1 MTRSP
6 LWREFESSDAV
17 LPRLLR
23 FLIVAGGTLF
33 LLASAA
39 VPLPWPQQAMLGGL
53 LVLSAIWLHR
63 GSGSYLT
70 TLMLVLLSCFAT
82 VRYGIWRVHTVE
94 KYFRFRDATWSRL
107 DAFFVVVVLAAEA
120 YAFAALMLGY
130 FQTLW
135 PLRRTPVPLPDDPEK
150 WPEVD
155 LLITTYNEP
164 LRLVKYTALA
174 ATNIDWPEG
183 KLNVYLLD
191 DGRREEFRAFAEEA
205 GIGYMTRAHNEHA
218 KAGNINAA
226 LKRLDAP
233 FVAVFDADHVPTR
246 SFLQLT
252 MGWFERDL
260 NLALLQTPQ
269 HYYSPDPF
277 ERNLEQFRHIPA
289 ENELFYGVVQDG
301 NDLWNATSFCG
312 SCAVLRRRALDEIG
326 GIATETVTEDAH
338 TSIRLQKAG
347 WSTAYINIPQAGG
360 LATERL
366 SGHIRQRVRWARGM
380 TQILR
385 LENPLFGSGLKL
397 SQRLCY
403 LNSAAHFLFALPR
416 LVFLMAPL
424 IYLIYGGTN
433 LPGTWQLILAYAAPH
448 LIMLYLT
455 HLRIQG
461 RHRHSFWNEIYETV
475 LAPYVLLPTIGA
487 FLWPRKPKF
496 NVTPK
501 GQVLY
506 SSFFDRRIARPFLL
520 MLFVNFLG
528 LLCAIP
534 RLHLFA
540 ASNAPGWQGRVLSV
554 PHHMYDPHHLG
565 TIVVNVLW
573 TIFNMMLL
581 SVATAVAW
589 ENQQRRRAV
598 RVNVEVPAG
607 VVLPDGSVV
616 QGLTGDLSS
625 TGVRL
630 WTGSRLKVQPGD
642 AVRIVLPV
650 LDGDASL
657 PATVVRVEDES
668 LRVQFDALSLAED
681 EALTM
686 VLYSRADTW
695 LGWDES
701 RERDHPVRS
710 FARIVRLAFRG
721 LRQTILP
728 GRRSREA
735 GLVTSIVPLV
745 IAAVLLPAWAR
756 TSGQDAQT
764 TAPVVATHTDGKQTA
779 EPPKPE
785 AVKPGVAKPEPA
797 KSETAKAET
806 AKADPPKA
814 GPAVSS
820 KKVEADSTSAQ
831 DHPPAKPVKQADG
844 ADKPAASSATAKTG
858 AASTTAKT
866 GAASTTP
873 KTAASPAAASGGPQ
887 SSSTKGGTNAAA
899 PKTAKS
905 GHATAKTIASAVN
918 GLVASTKSVPAAP
931 AAPVLAPAPA
941 TVATTP
947 TAPVIKSDLAI
958 MNFYRARVLPDWWRA
973 TGLAAEYPWAL
984 LILVV
989 LESFLMAVLLRAS
1002 LRRRARERL
1011 LGHI

>member
-6 LWREFESSDAV
+6 LWREFESSDSL
-17 LPRLLR
+17 LPWLLR
-23 FLIVAGGTLF
+23 FLIVTGGTLF

-53 LVLSAIWLHR
+53 LVLSALWLHR

-82 VRYGIWRVHTVE
+82 VRYGIWRVHSVE
-94 KYFRFRDATWSRL
+94 RYFRFHDATWSRL
-107 DAFFVVVVLAAEA
+107 DAFFVLVVLGAEV
-120 YAFAALMLGY
+120 YAFFALMLGY

-135 PLRRTPVPLPDDPEK
+135 PLRRTPVPLPEDPEK

-164 LRLVKYTALA
+164 LQLVKYTALGA
-174 ATNIDWPEG
+174 MNIDWPEG

-191 DGRREEFRAFAEEA
+191 DGRREEFRAFAEQA
-205 GIGYMTRAHNEHA
+205 GIGYMTRPDNENA
-218 KAGNINAA
+218 KAGNINRA
-226 LKRLDAP
+226 LGRTSAP
-233 FVAVFDADHVPTR
+233 FVAIFDADHVPTR

-252 MGWFERDL
+252 MGWFERDV

-277 ERNLEQFRHIPA
+277 EKNLEQFRNVPS

-312 SCAVLRRRALDEIG
+312 SCAVLRRRALNEIG
-326 GIATETVTEDAH
+326 GLATETVTEDAH
-338 TSIRLQKAG
+338 TSIRLQKRG
-347 WSTAYINIPQAGG
+347 WSTAYINIPQAAG

-366 SGHIRQRVRWARGM
+366 SAHIRQRVRWARGM

-385 LENPLFGSGLKL
+385 LENPLFGRGLKL
-397 SQRLCY
+397 AQRLCY

-448 LIMLYLT
+448 LVMLYMA

-487 FLWPRKPKF
+487 FLWPRRPRF
-496 NVTPK
+496 NVTAK

-506 SSFFDRRIARPFLL
+506 KSFFDRRIARPFVL
-520 MLFVNFLG
+520 MLFVNFVG
-528 LLCAIP
+528 LLCAVP
-534 RLHLFA
+534 RLHLFP
-540 ASNAPGWQGRVLSV
+540 ASNAPKWQGWLLSV
-554 PHHMYDPHHLG
+554 PHRMYDPHHFG
-565 TIVVNVLW
+565 TVVVNVVW
-573 TIFNMMLL
+573 TLFNMILL
-581 SVATAVAW
+581 GVATAVAW

-598 RVNVEVPAG
+598 RVNVEVPGG
-607 VVLPDGSVV
+607 VVLPDGNVV

-630 WTGSRLKVQPGD
+630 WTGSRLNVQPGD

-668 LRVQFDALSLAED
+668 LRAQFDALSLAEE

-695 LGWDES
+695 LGWDDRRES
-701 RERDHPVRS
+701 DHPVRS
-710 FARIVRLAFRG
+710 FARIVRLAVRGFR
-721 LRQTILP
+721 QSILP
-728 GRRSREA
+728 GKRSRDG
-735 GLVTSIVPLV
+735 GLMTSIAPLL
-745 IAAVLLPAWAR
+745 IAAILVPAWSRAAGQEAKDAGAAAVTATAPKQEVQAPAR
-756 TSGQDAQT
+756 T
-764 TAPVVATHTDGKQTA
+764 
-779 EPPKPE
+779 ELPK
-785 AVKPGVAKPEPA
+785 AEPA
-797 KSETAKAET
+797 KAESQTPPKKVDGGTPAAQVPAASKTAK
-806 AKADPPKA
+806 
-814 GPAVSS
+814 
-820 KKVEADSTSAQ
+820 EAATT
-831 DHPPAKPVKQADG
+831 
-844 ADKPAASSATAKTG
+844 DKPAAQPSSSSQKTTN
-858 AASTTAKT
+858 AQKT
-866 GAASTTP
+866 SDSDDADDDAGSAHDSGTQTTP
-873 KTAASPAAASGGPQ
+873 SAPVH
-887 SSSTKGGTNAAA
+887 SSTPHVAV
-899 PKTAKS
+899 AKS
-905 GHATAKTIASAVN
+905 IASAVSAP
-918 GLVASTKSVPAAP
+918 VASAKFVPAAP
-931 AAPVLAPAPA
+931 PRVVPAVSAPVA
-941 TVATTP
+941 P
-947 TAPVIKSDLAI
+947 TAVQDSSAGSGGSQVAQ
-958 MNFYRARVLPDWWRA
+958 FYRARVVPAWWRA
-973 TGLAAEYPWAL
+973 SAMAAQYPWAL
-984 LILVV
+984 LILV
-989 LESFLMAVLLRAS
+989 LLQTFLIAVLLRAS

>member
-1 MTRSP
+1 
-6 LWREFESSDAV
+6 
-17 LPRLLR
+17 
-23 FLIVAGGTLF
+23 LIVAGGTFF
-33 LLASAA
+33 LLASAG
-39 VPLPWPQQAMLGGL
+39 VPLAWPQQAMLGGL
-53 LVLSAIWLHR
+53 LVLAALWLHR

-82 VRYGIWRVHTVE
+82 VRYGIWRVHSVE
-94 KYFRFRDATWSRL
+94 RFFRFHDVTWSRL
-107 DAFFVVVVLAAEA
+107 DAFFVVVVLAAEL
-120 YAFAALMLGY
+120 YAFVALLLGY

-135 PLRRTPVPLPDDPEK
+135 PLRRTPVPLPEDPEK

-205 GIGYMTRAHNEHA
+205 GIGYMTRPDNENA
-218 KAGNINAA
+218 KAGNINRA
-226 LKRLDAP
+226 LGRLNAP
-233 FVAVFDADHVPTR
+233 FVAIFDADHVPTR

-252 MGWFERDL
+252 MGWFERDV

-277 ERNLEQFRHIPA
+277 ERNLDQFRSVPS

-326 GIATETVTEDAH
+326 GLATETVTEDAH
-338 TSIRLQKAG
+338 TSIRLQKKG
-347 WSTAYINIPQAGG
+347 WSTAYINIPQAAG

-385 LENPLFGSGLKL
+385 LENPLFGRGLKL
-397 SQRLCY
+397 AQRLCY
-403 LNSAAHFLFALPR
+403 VNSAAHFLFALPR

-433 LPGTWQLILAYAAPH
+433 LPGTWQAILAFAAPH
-448 LIMLYLT
+448 LVMLYLT

-487 FLWPRKPKF
+487 FLWPRRPRF
-496 NVTPK
+496 NVTAK
-501 GQVLY
+501 GQVLN
-506 SSFFDRRIARPFLL
+506 SSFFDRRIARPFVL
-520 MLFVNFLG
+520 MLFVNFIG

-540 ASNAPGWQGRVLSV
+540 ASNAPGWQGWLLSA
-554 PHHMYDPHHLG
+554 PHRMYDSHHLG
-565 TIVVNVLW
+565 TVVVNVAW
-573 TIFNMMLL
+573 TLFNMILL
-581 SVATAVAW
+581 GVATAVAW

-598 RVNVEVPAG
+598 RVNVEVPGG
-607 VVLPDGSVV
+607 VILPNGNVV

-630 WTGSRLKVQPGD
+630 WTGSRLNVQAGD

-650 LDGDASL
+650 LDSDTSL

-668 LRVQFDALSLAED
+668 LRAQFDALSLSEE

-686 VLYSRADTW
+686 VLYSRADSW
-695 LGWDES
+695 LGWDQS
-701 RERDHPVRS
+701 RKIDHPVRS
-710 FARIVRLAFRG
+710 FARIVRLAARG
-721 LRQTILP
+721 LRQTIVPAKRPRNGDLM
-728 GRRSREA
+728 
-735 GLVTSIVPLV
+735 TSIAPLL
-745 IAAVLLPAWAR
+745 IAAAVLLPAWSRAN
-756 TSGQDAQT
+756 GQE
-764 TAPVVATHTDGKQTA
+764 ATNA
-779 EPPKPE
+779 
-785 AVKPGVAKPEPA
+785 A
-797 KSETAKAET
+797 
-806 AKADPPKA
+806 
-814 GPAVSS
+814 
-820 KKVEADSTSAQ
+820 
-831 DHPPAKPVKQADG
+831 
-844 ADKPAASSATAKTG
+844 PAAVT
-858 AASTTAKT
+858 
-866 GAASTTP
+866 
-873 KTAASPAAASGGPQ
+873 
-887 SSSTKGGTNAAA
+887 AAA
-899 PKTAKS
+899 PKPDAQATVKAETPKAEPQTATKKPDGVDGAAQAPPAKTTKETTAPEKPAAQLNS
-905 GHATAKTIASAVN
+905 NTQQSTSKTQKASDSDDADNEAAPAHDAGAATSASTPAHAPTAHIAVAKTIASAVDAP
-918 GLVASTKSVPAAP
+918 VTTAKFVPAAP
-931 AAPVLAPAPA
+931 LRVVPAAAVPA
-941 TVATTP
+941 TPVASEGN
-947 TAPVIKSDLAI
+947 AAGSGSQLAR
-958 MNFYRARVLPDWWRA
+958 FYRGRVLPAWWRSS
-973 TGLAAEYPWAL
+973 GMAAQYPWAL
-984 LILVV
+984 VILVV
-989 LESFLMAVLLRAS
+989 LQTFLISVLLRAS

>member
-6 LWREFESSDAV
+6 LWREFESSESL
-17 LPRLLR
+17 LPRFLR

-33 LLASAA
+33 LVASAA
-39 VPLPWPQQAMLGGL
+39 LPLPWPQQAMLGGL
-53 LVLSAIWLHR
+53 LVLSALWLHR

-82 VRYGIWRVHTVE
+82 VRYGIWRVHSVE
-94 KYFRFRDATWSRL
+94 HYLRFRDATWSRL
-107 DAFFVVVVLAAEA
+107 DAFFVLVVLSAEV
-120 YAFAALMLGY
+120 YAFVALLLGY

-135 PLRRTPVPLPDDPEK
+135 PLRRTPVPLPEDPAK

-174 ATNIDWPEG
+174 ATNIDWPDG

-191 DGRREEFRAFAEEA
+191 DGQREEFREFAEQA
-205 GIGYMTRAHNEHA
+205 GIGYMTRPDNENA
-218 KAGNINAA
+218 KAGNINHA
-226 LKRLDAP
+226 LGRLSAP
-233 FVAVFDADHVPTR
+233 FVAIFDADHVPTR

-252 MGWFERDL
+252 MGWFERDV
-260 NLALLQTPQ
+260 NLGLLQTPQ

-277 ERNLEQFRHIPA
+277 EKNLEQFRNIPS

-326 GIATETVTEDAH
+326 GLATETVTEDAH
-338 TSIRLQKAG
+338 TSIRLQKKG
-347 WSTAYINIPQAGG
+347 WSTAYINIPQAAG

-385 LENPLFGSGLKL
+385 LENPLFGRGLKL
-397 SQRLCY
+397 AQRLCY

-433 LPGTWQLILAYAAPH
+433 LPGTWQAILAFAAPH
-448 LIMLYLT
+448 LMMLYLT

-487 FLWPRKPKF
+487 FLWPRRPKF
-496 NVTPK
+496 NVTAK

-506 SSFFDRRIARPFLL
+506 SSFFDRRIARPFVL
-520 MLFVNFLG
+520 MLFVNFIG

-534 RLHLFA
+534 RLHLFV
-540 ASNAPGWQGRVLSV
+540 ASNAPGWQGWLLSA
-554 PHHMYDPHHLG
+554 PHRMYDPHHLG
-565 TIVVNVLW
+565 TIVVNVAW
-573 TIFNMMLL
+573 TLFNTILL
-581 SVATAVAW
+581 GVATAVAW

-598 RVNVEVPAG
+598 RVNVEVPGG
-607 VVLPDGSVV
+607 VILPDGNVV

-630 WTGSRLKVQPGD
+630 WTGSRLNVQPGD
-642 AVRIVLPV
+642 AVKIVLPV

-668 LRVQFDALSLAED
+668 LRAQFDALSLAEE

-695 LGWDES
+695 LGWDDRRES
-701 RERDHPVRS
+701 DHLVRS
-710 FARIVRLAFRG
+710 FARIVRLAARG

-728 GRRSREA
+728 ARRSREG
-735 GLVTSIVPLV
+735 GLMTSIAPLLV
-745 IAAVLLPAWAR
+745 AAVLLPAWSKAA
-756 TSGQDAQT
+756 GQEATDAAPAAAT
-764 TAPVVATHTDGKQTA
+764 ATAPAHNAQEPSKTG
-779 EPPKPE
+779 PPKTEQP
-785 AVKPGVAKPEPA
+785 KTEPA
-797 KSETAKAET
+797 KAESQ
-806 AKADPPKA
+806 AP
-814 GPAVSS
+814 S
-820 KKVEADSTSAQ
+820 KKLDGESGTAQ
-831 DHPPAKPVKQADG
+831 QPAASKATKDPTAT
-844 ADKPAASSATAKTG
+844 DKPAVQPPSNAHKASDPDEADDDA
-858 AASTTAKT
+858 
-866 GAASTTP
+866 
-873 KTAASPAAASGGPQ
+873 PAHASGAVTPPSGPVHVPI
-887 SSSTKGGTNAAA
+887 AHV
-899 PKTAKS
+899 PVAK
-905 GHATAKTIASAVN
+905 AIASAVN
-918 GLVASTKSVPAAP
+918 APVASAKLVPVAPPRDVPA
-931 AAPVLAPAPA
+931 
-941 TVATTP
+941 TTTP
-947 TAPVIKSDLAI
+947 VAPMTAQDSNAGSGASQFAQ
-958 MNFYRARVLPDWWRA
+958 FYRSRVVPVWWRA
-973 TGLAAEYPWAL
+973 DGMAAQYPWAL

-989 LESFLMAVLLRAS
+989 LQTFLIAVLLRAS

>member
-1 MTRSP
+1 
-6 LWREFESSDAV
+6 
-17 LPRLLR
+17 
-23 FLIVAGGTLF
+23 LIVAGGTLF
-33 LLASAA
+33 LTASAA

-53 LVLSAIWLHR
+53 LVLSALWLHR

-82 VRYGIWRVHTVE
+82 VRYGIWRVHSVE
-94 KYFRFRDATWSRL
+94 RYFRFRDATWSRL
-107 DAFFVVVVLAAEA
+107 NAFFVVVVLGAEV
-120 YAFAALMLGY
+120 YAFVALLLGY

-135 PLRRTPVPLPDDPEK
+135 PLRRTPVPLPEDPAK

-174 ATNIDWPEG
+174 ATNIDWPDG

-191 DGRREEFRAFAEEA
+191 DGRREEFREFAEQA
-205 GIGYMTRAHNEHA
+205 GIGYMTRPDNENA
-218 KAGNINAA
+218 KAGNINRA
-226 LKRLDAP
+226 LGRLSAP
-233 FVAVFDADHVPTR
+233 FVAIFDADHVPTR

-252 MGWFERDL
+252 MGWFDRDV
-260 NLALLQTPQ
+260 NLGLVQTPQ

-277 ERNLEQFRHIPA
+277 EKNLEQFRNIPS

-326 GIATETVTEDAH
+326 GLATETVTEDAH
-338 TSIRLQKAG
+338 TSIRLQKKG
-347 WSTAYINIPQAGG
+347 WSTAYINIPQAAG

-385 LENPLFGSGLKL
+385 LENPLFGRGLKL
-397 SQRLCY
+397 AQRLCY

-433 LPGTWQLILAYAAPH
+433 LPGTWQVILAFAAPH
-448 LIMLYLT
+448 LVMLYLT

-487 FLWPRKPKF
+487 FLWPRRPKF
-496 NVTPK
+496 NVTAK

-506 SSFFDRRIARPFLL
+506 SSFFDRRIARPFVL
-520 MLFVNFLG
+520 MLFVNFIG

-540 ASNAPGWQGRVLSV
+540 ASNAPGWQGWLLSV
-554 PHHMYDPHHLG
+554 PHRMYDPHHLG
-565 TIVVNVLW
+565 TIVMNVAW
-573 TIFNMMLL
+573 TLFNTILL
-581 SVATAVAW
+581 GVATAVAW

-598 RVNVEVPAG
+598 RVNVEVPGG

-630 WTGSRLKVQPGD
+630 WTGSRLNVQPGD

-668 LRVQFDALSLAED
+668 LRAQFDALSLAEE

-695 LGWDES
+695 LGWDEK
-701 RERDHPVRS
+701 REGDHPVRS
-710 FARIVRLAFRG
+710 FARIVRLAARG

-728 GRRSREA
+728 GKRSRDG
-735 GLVTSIVPLV
+735 GLMTSIAPLLV
-745 IAAVLLPAWAR
+745 AAVLLPAWSKAM
-756 TSGQDAQT
+756 GQQATDAAPAAAVT
-764 TAPVVATHTDGKQTA
+764 AIAPAHSAPVPSKTESPKT
-779 EPPKPE
+779 EPPKVE
-785 AVKPGVAKPEPA
+785 SPA
-797 KSETAKAET
+797 PSK
-806 AKADPPKA
+806 KADGGSAATQDPAASKA
-814 GPAVSS
+814 T
-820 KKVEADSTSAQ
+820 KETLST
-831 DHPPAKPVKQADG
+831 
-844 ADKPAASSATAKTG
+844 DKPAA
-858 AASTTAKT
+858 AASTGAKKT
-866 GAASTTP
+866 SDSDEADDDAAASHDTG
-873 KTAASPAAASGGPQ
+873 TAATATGPVHSPIVHVAVAKSIATAVSAPAASAKLVPVAPARVAPAAAVLITP
-887 SSSTKGGTNAAA
+887 
-899 PKTAKS
+899 
-905 GHATAKTIASAVN
+905 ATAQDANAGGGASQFVQFYR
-918 GLVASTKSVPAAP
+918 GRVVPA
-931 AAPVLAPAPA
+931 
-941 TVATTP
+941 
-947 TAPVIKSDLAI
+947 
-958 MNFYRARVLPDWWRA
+958 WWRA
-973 TGLAAEYPWAL
+973 SVIAAQYPWGL
-984 LILVV
+984 LILV
-989 LESFLMAVLLRAS
+989 LLQTFLIAVLLRAS

>member
-1 MTRSP
+1 MTRSRV
-6 LWREFESSDAV
+6 WREFESSDAL

-23 FLIVAGGTLF
+23 FLIVACGILF
-33 LLASAA
+33 LIASAA

-53 LVLSAIWLHR
+53 IVLTAMWLHR
-63 GSGSYLT
+63 GSRSYVT

-82 VRYGIWRVHTVE
+82 VRYGIWRVHSVE
-94 KYFRFRDATWSRL
+94 RYFRFHDSTWSRL

-120 YAFAALMLGY
+120 YAVMALLMGY

-135 PLRRTPVPLPDDPEK
+135 PLRRTPVPLPEDPAA

-174 ATNIDWPEG
+174 ATNIDWPAG

-191 DGRREEFRAFAEEA
+191 DGSREEFREFAAQA
-205 GIGYMTRAHNEHA
+205 GIGYMTRPDNEHA

-226 LKRLDAP
+226 LNRLKAP
-233 FVAVFDADHVPTR
+233 FVAIFDADHVPTR

-252 MGWFERDL
+252 MGWFERDV
-260 NLALLQTPQ
+260 NLALMQTPQ
-269 HYYSPDPF
+269 HFYSPDPF
-277 ERNLEQFRHIPA
+277 ERNLEQFRHIPS

-326 GIATETVTEDAH
+326 GLATETVTEDAH
-338 TSIRLQKAG
+338 TSIRLQKRG
-347 WSTAYINIPQAGG
+347 WSTAYINIPQAAG

-366 SGHIRQRVRWARGM
+366 SAHIRQRVRWARGM

-385 LENPLFGSGLKL
+385 LENPLFGRGLKIA
-397 SQRLCY
+397 QRLCY
-403 LNSAAHFLFALPR
+403 LNSATHFLFALPR

-424 IYLIYGGTN
+424 VYLIYGGTN
-433 LPGTWQLILAYAAPH
+433 LPGTWQMILAFGAPH
-448 LIMLYLT
+448 LMMLYLA

-461 RHRHSFWNEIYETV
+461 RHRHTFWNEIYETV

-487 FLWPRKPKF
+487 FLLPRKPRF
-496 NVTPK
+496 NVTAK
-501 GQVLY
+501 GQVLD
-506 SSFFDRRIARPFLL
+506 SGFFDRRIARPYLL
-520 MLFVNFLG
+520 MLFVNFAG

-534 RLHLFA
+534 RLHLFPR
-540 ASNAPGWQGRVLSV
+540 SSAPGWQGWLFSL
-554 PHHMYDPHHLG
+554 PHRMYHPGHMG
-565 TIVVNVLW
+565 TVGVNVAW
-573 TIFNMMLL
+573 TLFNTMLL

-607 VVLPDGSVV
+607 VILPDGSVV

-630 WTGSRLKVQPGD
+630 WTSARLNIRPGD

-657 PATVVRVEDES
+657 PATVVCVEEDS
-668 LRVQFDALSLAED
+668 LRAQFDALSLAED

-710 FARIVRLAFRG
+710 FARIVRLALRG
-721 LRQTILP
+721 LWQTIVP
-728 GRRSREA
+728 GRRSRD
-735 GLVTSIVPLV
+735 GGSLMTSIAPLL

-756 TSGQDAQT
+756 AAGQESH
-764 TAPVVATHTDGKQTA
+764 PV
-779 EPPKPE
+779 
-785 AVKPGVAKPEPA
+785 
-797 KSETAKAET
+797 
-806 AKADPPKA
+806 
-814 GPAVSS
+814 
-820 KKVEADSTSAQ
+820 TSAASLPEFYRI
-831 DHPPAKPVKQADG
+831 HVLPVWG
-844 ADKPAASSATAKTG
+844 RAT
-858 AASTTAKT
+858 
-866 GAASTTP
+866 
-873 KTAASPAAASGGPQ
+873 
-887 SSSTKGGTNAAA
+887 
-899 PKTAKS
+899 
-905 GHATAKTIASAVN
+905 
-918 GLVASTKSVPAAP
+918 
-931 AAPVLAPAPA
+931 VLA
-941 TVATTP
+941 TQ
-947 TAPVIKSDLAI
+947 
-958 MNFYRARVLPDWWRA
+958 
-973 TGLAAEYPWAL
+973 YPWAV

-989 LESFLMAVLLRAS
+989 LQTFLIAVLLRAA

>member
-6 LWREFESSDAV
+6 LWREFESSESL

-23 FLIVAGGTLF
+23 LLIFVCGTLF
-33 LLASAA
+33 LIAAAA

-53 LVLSAIWLHR
+53 LLLSALWLHR

-82 VRYGIWRVHTVE
+82 VRYGIWRIHAVE
-94 KYFRFRDATWSRL
+94 RYFRFRGPGWSRL
-107 DAFFVVVVLAAEA
+107 DAFFVIVVLLAEF
-120 YAFAALMLGY
+120 YAFVALMLGY

-135 PLRRTPVPLPDDPEK
+135 PLRRTPVPLPEDPAK

-164 LRLVKYTALA
+164 LHLVKYTALA
-174 ATNIDWPEG
+174 ASNIDWPED

-191 DGRREEFRAFAEEA
+191 DGRREEFRAFAEQA
-205 GIGYMTRAHNEHA
+205 GIGYMTRPDNVNA
-218 KAGNINAA
+218 KAGNINHA
-226 LKRLDAP
+226 LERLSAP

-252 MGWFERDL
+252 MGWFERDS

-269 HYYSPDPF
+269 HFYSPDPF
-277 ERNLEQFRHIPA
+277 ERNLDQFRHIPS

-326 GIATETVTEDAH
+326 GLAVETVTEDAH
-338 TSIRLQKAG
+338 TSIRLQKRG
-347 WSTAYINIPQAGG
+347 WSTAYINIPQAAG

-385 LENPLFGSGLKL
+385 IENPLFGRGLKF

-433 LPGTWQLILAYAAPH
+433 LPGAWQMLLAYAIPH
-448 LIMLYLT
+448 LVMLYAT

-487 FLWPRKPKF
+487 FLWPRRPRF
-496 NVTPK
+496 NVTAK
-501 GQVLY
+501 GQIFY
-506 SSFFDRRIARPFLL
+506 STFFDRKIASPFLL
-520 MLFVNFLG
+520 MLFVNFAG
-528 LLCAIP
+528 LVCAVP
-534 RLHLFA
+534 RLHLFP
-540 ASNAPGWQGRVLSV
+540 ASTLPGWEGWLLST
-554 PHHMYDPHHLG
+554 PHRMYDGGHLG
-565 TIVVNVLW
+565 TIVVNVVW
-573 TIFNMMLL
+573 TLFNMMLL

-598 RVNVEVPAG
+598 RVKVEIPAG
-607 VVLPDGSVV
+607 VILPDGAAV

-630 WTGSRLKVQPGD
+630 WTGQRLSVKAGAP
-642 AVRIVLPV
+642 VRIVLPV

-657 PATVVRVEDES
+657 PATVIRVDDES
-668 LRVQFDALSLAED
+668 LRAQFDSLSLAE
-681 EALTM
+681 EESLTM

-695 LGWDES
+695 LGWDET
-701 RERDHPVRS
+701 RDGDHLVRS
-710 FARIVRLAFRG
+710 LARIVRLALRG
-721 LRQTILP
+721 LRQTVLP
-728 GRRSREA
+728 GRRRPPDGS
-735 GLVTSIVPLV
+735 LLTSIAPLLL
-745 IAAVLLPAWAR
+745 AAILLPVLAGRAM
-756 TSGQDAQT
+756 AQEVQTPKPAAAITTAQTGPPVVPQPKPVKPIPSKKMEGLSRPPGDHAAANTTAATAPPTHNAAAT
-764 TAPVVATHTDGKQTA
+764 TAPLSAKTESPKTESAKTGDAAGSATKSSIATSSSPKHADPSATDVGKALSGTA
-779 EPPKPE
+779 APKLTKTIR
-785 AVKPGVAKPEPA
+785 VSGRVPA
-797 KSETAKAET
+797 AKAVGAAVT
-806 AKADPPKA
+806 AL
-814 GPAVSS
+814 
-820 KKVEADSTSAQ
+820 
-831 DHPPAKPVKQADG
+831 
-844 ADKPAASSATAKTG
+844 ASSAMANPLAQIKLPPL
-858 AASTTAKT
+858 
-866 GAASTTP
+866 TP
-873 KTAASPAAASGGPQ
+873 Q
-887 SSSTKGGTNAAA
+887 AA
-899 PKTAKS
+899 PNDGGAK
-905 GHATAKTIASAVN
+905 AQ
-918 GLVASTKSVPAAP
+918 LVQ
-931 AAPVLAPAPA
+931 
-941 TVATTP
+941 
-947 TAPVIKSDLAI
+947 
-958 MNFYRARVLPDWWRA
+958 FYRARVLPVWARA
-973 TGLAAEYPWAL
+973 TLLATEYPWGL
-984 LILVV
+984 LIAV
-989 LESFLMAVLLRAS
+989 LFQTFLIAVLLRAA

-1011 LGHI
+1011 LGNI

>member
-6 LWREFESSDAV
+6 LWREFESSESL
-17 LPRLLR
+17 LPRILR

-33 LLASAA
+33 LATSAA
-39 VPLPWPQQAMLGGL
+39 VPLPWPQQALLGGL
-53 LVLSAIWLHR
+53 LVLSALWMHR

-82 VRYGIWRVHTVE
+82 VRYCIWRVHSVE
-94 KYFRFRDATWSRL
+94 HYFRFRDATWSRL
-107 DAFFVVVVLAAEA
+107 DAFFVLVVLGAEL
-120 YAFAALMLGY
+120 YAFIALLLGY

-135 PLRRTPVPLPDDPEK
+135 PLRRTPVPLPEDPEK

-174 ATNIDWPEG
+174 ATNIDWPDG

-191 DGRREEFRAFAEEA
+191 DGRREEFREFAEQA
-205 GIGYMTRAHNEHA
+205 GIGYMTRPDNENA
-218 KAGNINAA
+218 KAGNINCA
-226 LKRLDAP
+226 LGRLNAP
-233 FVAVFDADHVPTR
+233 FVAIFDADHVPTR

-252 MGWFERDL
+252 MGWFERDV

-277 ERNLEQFRHIPA
+277 EKNLEQFRNIPS

-326 GIATETVTEDAH
+326 GLATETVTEDAH
-338 TSIRLQKAG
+338 TSIRLQKRG
-347 WSTAYINIPQAGG
+347 WSTAYINIPQAAG

-385 LENPLFGSGLKL
+385 LENPLFGRGLKL
-397 SQRLCY
+397 AQRLCY

-433 LPGTWQLILAYAAPH
+433 LPGTWQVILAFAAPH
-448 LIMLYLT
+448 LVMLYLT

-487 FLWPRKPKF
+487 FLWPRRPKF
-496 NVTPK
+496 NVTAK

-506 SSFFDRRIARPFLL
+506 SSFFDRRIARPFVL
-520 MLFVNFLG
+520 MLFVNFVG

-540 ASNAPGWQGRVLSV
+540 ASNLPGWQGWLLSE
-554 PHHMYDPHHLG
+554 PHRMYDPRHLG
-565 TIVVNVLW
+565 TIVMNVAW
-573 TIFNMMLL
+573 TLFNTILL
-581 SVATAVAW
+581 GVATAVAW

-598 RVNVEVPAG
+598 RVNVEVPGG

-630 WTGSRLKVQPGD
+630 WTGSRLNVQPGD

-668 LRVQFDALSLAED
+668 LRAQFDALSLAEE

-695 LGWDES
+695 LGWDEK
-701 RERDHPVRS
+701 REGDHPVRS
-710 FARIVRLAFRG
+710 FARIVRLAGRG

-728 GRRSREA
+728 GRRSRDGA
-735 GLVTSIVPLV
+735 LMTSIAPLL
-745 IAAVLLPAWAR
+745 IAAVLLPAWPKAM
-756 TSGQDAQT
+756 GQEAADAVPAVAAIAPKQDAQ
-764 TAPVVATHTDGKQTA
+764 
-779 EPPKPE
+779 
-785 AVKPGVAKPEPA
+785 EPA
-797 KSETAKAET
+797 KTETAKTDSSKAQP
-806 AKADPPKA
+806 AKAESQTPLKKDDGGSGMAQQPAASKA
-814 GPAVSS
+814 TKDAT
-820 KKVEADSTSAQ
+820 AT
-831 DHPPAKPVKQADG
+831 
-844 ADKPAASSATAKTG
+844 DKPAAATSSSAKKASDSDDGDDDSASAQGSG
-858 AASTTAKT
+858 AA
-866 GAASTTP
+866 TTP
-873 KTAASPAAASGGPQ
+873 SAPIHTQTAHVAV
-887 SSSTKGGTNAAA
+887 
-899 PKTAKS
+899 AKS
-905 GHATAKTIASAVN
+905 IASAVTAP
-918 GLVASTKSVPAAP
+918 VASAKFVP
-931 AAPVLAPAPA
+931 LAPARVAPVA
-941 TVATTP
+941 AIPVAAATTQDSNAGSV
-947 TAPVIKSDLAI
+947 TSQVALYYRGRVEPV
-958 MNFYRARVLPDWWRA
+958 WWRA
-973 TGLAAEYPWAL
+973 SGIAAQYPWAM

-989 LESFLMAVLLRAS
+989 LQTFLIAVLLRAS

-1011 LGHI
+1011 LGNI

>member
-6 LWREFESSDAV
+6 LWREFESSESL

-23 FLIVAGGTLF
+23 FLIVACGTLF
-33 LLASAA
+33 LVASTA

-53 LVLSAIWLHR
+53 LVLSAVWLHR
-63 GSGSYLT
+63 ASGSYLI

-82 VRYGIWRVHTVE
+82 VRYGIWRVHSVE
-94 KYFRFRDATWSRL
+94 RYFRFHDATWSRL
-107 DAFFVVVVLAAEA
+107 DAFFVCVVLAAEL
-120 YAFAALMLGY
+120 YAFFALLLGY

-135 PLRRTPVPLPDDPEK
+135 PLRRTPVPLPEDPEK

-191 DGRREEFRAFAEEA
+191 DGRREEFRAFAEQA
-205 GIGYMTRAHNEHA
+205 GIGYMTRPDNENA
-218 KAGNINAA
+218 KAGNINRA
-226 LKRLDAP
+226 LGRLNAP
-233 FVAVFDADHVPTR
+233 FVAIFDADHVPTR

-252 MGWFERDL
+252 MGWFERDV

-277 ERNLEQFRHIPA
+277 EKNLEQFRNVPS

-312 SCAVLRRRALDEIG
+312 SCAVLRRRALNEIG
-326 GIATETVTEDAH
+326 GLATETVTEDAH
-338 TSIRLQKAG
+338 TSIRLQKKG
-347 WSTAYINIPQAGG
+347 WSTAYINIPQAAG

-366 SGHIRQRVRWARGM
+366 SAHIRQRVRWARGM

-385 LENPLFGSGLKL
+385 LENPLFGRGLKL
-397 SQRLCY
+397 AQRLCY

-433 LPGTWQLILAYAAPH
+433 LPGTWQVILAFAAPH
-448 LIMLYLT
+448 LVMLYLT

-487 FLWPRKPKF
+487 FLWPRRPRF
-496 NVTPK
+496 NVTAK

-506 SSFFDRRIARPFLL
+506 SSFFDRRIARPFVL
-520 MLFVNFLG
+520 MLFVNFIG

-540 ASNAPGWQGRVLSV
+540 ASNAPGWRGLLLSV
-554 PHHMYDPHHLG
+554 PHRMYDPHHLG
-565 TIVVNVLW
+565 TIVMNVAW
-573 TIFNMMLL
+573 TLFNTILL
-581 SVATAVAW
+581 GVATAVAW

-598 RVNVEVPAG
+598 RVNVEVPGG
-607 VVLPDGSVV
+607 VILPDGNVV
-616 QGLTGDLSS
+616 QGLTADLSC

-630 WTGSRLKVQPGD
+630 WTGSRLNVQPGD

-668 LRVQFDALSLAED
+668 LRAQFDALSLAEE

-695 LGWDES
+695 LGWDEA
-701 RERDHPVRS
+701 RQIDHPVRS
-710 FARIVRLAFRG
+710 FARIVRLAARG

-728 GRRSREA
+728 TKRSRDA
-735 GLVTSIVPLV
+735 GLATSIVPLL
-745 IAAVLLPAWAR
+745 IAALLLPAWSRA
-756 TSGQDAQT
+756 SGQDAKDAAPALVT
-764 TAPVVATHTDGKQTA
+764 ATAPEKSAQ
-779 EPPKPE
+779 
-785 AVKPGVAKPEPA
+785 EPA
-797 KSETAKAET
+797 KTESPKAEPT
-806 AKADPPKA
+806 KAEPTKVEPQA
-814 GPAVSS
+814 PA
-820 KKVEADSTSAQ
+820 KKVDGVAGTAQEPAATKSTKDASA
-831 DHPPAKPVKQADG
+831 K
-844 ADKPAASSATAKTG
+844 DKPAAPPSSNAQKT
-858 AASTTAKT
+858 SDSDDTDDD
-866 GAASTTP
+866 
-873 KTAASPAAASGGPQ
+873 
-887 SSSTKGGTNAAA
+887 
-899 PKTAKS
+899 
-905 GHATAKTIASAVN
+905 
-918 GLVASTKSVPAAP
+918 AAP
-931 AAPVLAPAPA
+931 AHDAGITPTAGGPVHLPTTHVEAPKPIASVVSAPVTSAESVAPEPARTAPDTAVAVAPA
-941 TVATTP
+941 TVQESSAGRRSAQFTQ
-947 TAPVIKSDLAI
+947 
-958 MNFYRARVLPDWWRA
+958 FYRDRAVPAWWRVSA
-973 TGLAAEYPWAL
+973 IAAQYPWAL

-989 LESFLMAVLLRAS
+989 LQTFLIAVLLRAS

>member
-6 LWREFESSDAV
+6 LWREFESSDAI

-53 LVLSAIWLHR
+53 LVLSAMWLHR

-70 TLMLVLLSCFAT
+70 TLMLVVLSCFAT
-82 VRYGIWRVHTVE
+82 VRYGIWRVHAVE
-94 KYFRFRDATWSRL
+94 RYFRFHDATWSRL
-107 DAFFVVVVLAAEA
+107 DAFFVCVVLGAEV
-120 YAFAALMLGY
+120 YAFFALILGY

-191 DGRREEFRAFAEEA
+191 DGRREEFRDFAEQA
-205 GIGYMTRAHNEHA
+205 GIGYMTRAHNENA

-226 LKRLDAP
+226 LKRLNAP
-233 FVAVFDADHVPTR
+233 FVAIFDADHVPTR

-252 MGWFERDL
+252 MGWFERDV
-260 NLALLQTPQ
+260 NLGLLQTPQ
-269 HYYSPDPF
+269 HFYSPDPF

-347 WSTAYINIPQAGG
+347 WSTAYINIPQAAG

-433 LPGTWQLILAYAAPH
+433 LPGTWQVILAYAAPH
-448 LIMLYLT
+448 LVMLYLT

-487 FLWPRKPKF
+487 FLWPRRPRF

-520 MLFVNFLG
+520 MLFVNFVG

-534 RLHLFA
+534 RLHLFP
-540 ASNAPGWQGRVLSV
+540 ASNAPAWQGRLLSL
-554 PHHMYDPHHLG
+554 PHYMYDPHHHG
-565 TIVVNVLW
+565 TVVVNVIW
-573 TIFNMMLL
+573 TLFNVMLL

-607 VVLPDGSVV
+607 VVLPDGNVV

-630 WTGSRLKVQPGD
+630 WTGSRLNVRPDD

-657 PATVVRVEDES
+657 PGTVVRVEDES

-695 LGWDES
+695 LGWDDS

-710 FARIVRLAFRG
+710 FVRIVRLAFRG

-735 GLVTSIVPLV
+735 ALVTSIVPLL

-756 TSGQDAQT
+756 ATAQDAQT
-764 TAPVVATHTDGKQTA
+764 TTAAVVASTSAKQPA
-779 EPPKPE
+779 EQPKPE
-785 AVKPGVAKPEPA
+785 AVNIKTVKPEP
-797 KSETAKAET
+797 
-806 AKADPPKA
+806 PKA
-814 GPAVSS
+814 STASSS
-820 KKVEADSTSAQ
+820 KKVDGDSAPAQ
-831 DHPPAKPVKQADG
+831 DRSPAKLVTEANG
-844 ADKPAASSATAKTG
+844 ADKPAVSPA
-858 AASTTAKT
+858 TTAKT
-866 GAASTTP
+866 AAPTTTP
-873 KTAASPAAASGGPQ
+873 SADSQTSSAKAGTAPA
-887 SSSTKGGTNAAA
+887 T
-899 PKTAKS
+899 PKLSKP
-905 GHATAKTIASAVN
+905 GHATAKTIASAVTA
-918 GLVASTKSVPAAP
+918 LTASAKAVPIAP
-931 AAPVLAPAPA
+931 PAPA
-941 TVATTP
+941 LSPVPAPVAAAPTT
-947 TAPVIKSDLAI
+947 PVIKSDLAV
-958 MNFYRARVLPDWWRA
+958 MKFYSARVLPGWWRA
-973 TGLAAEYPWAL
+973 SGLAAQYPWAL
-984 LILVV
+984 LIIVV
-989 LESFLMAVLLRAS
+989 LQTFLIAVLLRAS

>member
-6 LWREFESSDAV
+6 LWREFESSESL

-33 LLASAA
+33 LIASAA

-53 LVLSAIWLHR
+53 LVLSALWLHR

-82 VRYGIWRVHTVE
+82 LRYGIWRVHSVE
-94 KYFRFRDATWSRL
+94 RYFRFHDATWSRL
-107 DAFFVVVVLAAEA
+107 DAFFVLVVLGAEL
-120 YAFAALMLGY
+120 YAFVALMLGY

-135 PLRRTPVPLPDDPEK
+135 PLRRTPVPLPEDPAT

-174 ATNIDWPEG
+174 ATNIDWPDG

-191 DGRREEFRAFAEEA
+191 DGRREEFREFAEQA
-205 GIGYMTRAHNEHA
+205 GIGYMTRPDNEHA
-218 KAGNINAA
+218 KAGNINRA
-226 LKRLDAP
+226 LGRLSAP
-233 FVAVFDADHVPTR
+233 FVAIFDADHVPTR

-252 MGWFERDL
+252 MGWFERDV

-277 ERNLEQFRHIPA
+277 EKNLEQFRNVPS

-326 GIATETVTEDAH
+326 GLATETVTEDAH
-338 TSIRLQKAG
+338 TSIRLQKRG
-347 WSTAYINIPQAGG
+347 WSTAYINIPQAAG

-385 LENPLFGSGLKL
+385 LENPLFGRGLKL
-397 SQRLCY
+397 AQRLCY

-433 LPGTWQLILAYAAPH
+433 LPGTWQVILAFAVPH
-448 LIMLYLT
+448 LVMLYLT

-487 FLWPRKPKF
+487 FLWPRRPKF
-496 NVTPK
+496 NVTAK

-506 SSFFDRRIARPFLL
+506 SSFFDRRIARPFVL
-520 MLFVNFLG
+520 MLFVNFIG

-534 RLHLFA
+534 RLHQFA
-540 ASNAPGWQGRVLSV
+540 ASNAPRWEGWQGWQGWLLSV
-554 PHHMYDPHHLG
+554 PHRMYDPHHLG
-565 TIVVNVLW
+565 TIVLNVAW
-573 TIFNMMLL
+573 TLFNTILL
-581 SVATAVAW
+581 GVATAVAW

-598 RVNVEVPAG
+598 RVNVEVPGG
-607 VVLPDGSVV
+607 VVLPDGNVV

-630 WTGSRLKVQPGD
+630 WTGSRLNVQPGD
-642 AVRIVLPV
+642 PVRIVLPV

-668 LRVQFDALSLAED
+668 LRAQFDALSLPEE

-701 RERDHPVRS
+701 RQGDHPVRS
-710 FARIVRLAFRG
+710 FARIVRLAGRG

-728 GRRSREA
+728 GKRSRDG
-735 GLVTSIVPLV
+735 GLMTSIAPLL
-745 IAAVLLPAWAR
+745 IAAVLLPAWSRAAGQEKKDAAPAAV
-756 TSGQDAQT
+756 TATAPKQDAQPPKVEAPKVEPAKAQPQKAEPQT
-764 TAPVVATHTDGKQTA
+764 ASKKVDGVAGGAQAPAASKPQKDTSATDKPAVQPSSSAKKTSDSDEMDDDAVKASDSGAGTTATAPVHSSIAHVVV
-779 EPPKPE
+779 
-785 AVKPGVAKPEPA
+785 VK
-797 KSETAKAET
+797 S
-806 AKADPPKA
+806 
-814 GPAVSS
+814 
-820 KKVEADSTSAQ
+820 
-831 DHPPAKPVKQADG
+831 
-844 ADKPAASSATAKTG
+844 
-858 AASTTAKT
+858 
-866 GAASTTP
+866 
-873 KTAASPAAASGGPQ
+873 
-887 SSSTKGGTNAAA
+887 
-899 PKTAKS
+899 
-905 GHATAKTIASAVN
+905 IASAVSAPIASAKF
-918 GLVASTKSVPAAP
+918 VALAPVRVAP
-931 AAPVLAPAPA
+931 AAPVPVAPA
-941 TVATTP
+941 TTQDSNAG
-947 TAPVIKSDLAI
+947 SDGPQVVR
-958 MNFYRARVLPDWWRA
+958 FYRARVVPGWWRVSGIA
-973 TGLAAEYPWAL
+973 TQYPWAL

-989 LESFLMAVLLRAS
+989 MQTFLIAVLLRTS

>member
-1 MTRSP
+1 
-6 LWREFESSDAV
+6 
-17 LPRLLR
+17 
-23 FLIVAGGTLF
+23 
-33 LLASAA
+33 
-39 VPLPWPQQAMLGGL
+39 
-53 LVLSAIWLHR
+53 
-63 GSGSYLT
+63 
-70 TLMLVLLSCFAT
+70 
-82 VRYGIWRVHTVE
+82 
-94 KYFRFRDATWSRL
+94 
-107 DAFFVVVVLAAEA
+107 
-120 YAFAALMLGY
+120 
-130 FQTLW
+130 
-135 PLRRTPVPLPDDPEK
+135 VPLPDDPAT

-174 ATNIDWPEG
+174 AANIDWPEG

-191 DGRREEFRAFAEEA
+191 DGRREEFRAFAEQA
-205 GIGYMTRAHNEHA
+205 GIGYMTRPDNENA
-218 KAGNINAA
+218 KAGNINRA
-226 LKRLDAP
+226 LERLDAP

-252 MGWFERDL
+252 MGWFERDP

-269 HYYSPDPF
+269 HFYSPDPF
-277 ERNLEQFRHIPA
+277 ERNLEQFRHIPS

-326 GIATETVTEDAH
+326 GLATETVTEDAH
-338 TSIRLQKAG
+338 TSIRLQKRG
-347 WSTAYINIPQAGG
+347 WSTAYINIPQSAG

-385 LENPLFGSGLKL
+385 LENPLFGRGLKL
-397 SQRLCY
+397 AQRLCY

-487 FLWPRKPKF
+487 FLWPRRPRF
-496 NVTPK
+496 NVTAK

-506 SSFFDRRIARPFLL
+506 SSFFDGRIARPFLL
-520 MLFVNFLG
+520 MLAVNFIG
-528 LLCAIP
+528 LLCAVP

-540 ASNAPGWQGRVLSV
+540 ASSAPGWQGWLLSV
-554 PHHMYDPHHLG
+554 PHRMYDPHHVG
-565 TIVVNVLW
+565 TVVVNIVWSL
-573 TIFNMMLL
+573 FNVVLL

-598 RVNVEVPAG
+598 RVNVEVPGG
-607 VVLPDGSVV
+607 VILPDGSVV

-630 WTGSRLKVQPGD
+630 WTGSRLNVQPGD

-668 LRVQFDALSLAED
+668 LRAQFDALSLAVD
-681 EALTM
+681 VALTM

-710 FARIVRLAFRG
+710 FARIVRLAGRG

-728 GRRSREA
+728 GRRRPA
-735 GLVTSIVPLV
+735 DGRLLTSIAPL
-745 IAAVLLPAWAR
+745 ILAAVLLPAWSR
-756 TSGQDAQT
+756 TVSQELQPAKDAAPHAAITAQSQDAPPQARPEQPNPEHLKSEAKPDPPNSEQHQPQQPAAEKQIASKKMEGVAHPSLDGT
-764 TAPVVATHTDGKQTA
+764 TKPAVAAGATDKTVLPALPAQKGAAWTASKDAPVLKSDPSIASKAAAPSSATAGTTGSAVSKLGPSGATHA
-779 EPPKPE
+779 
-785 AVKPGVAKPEPA
+785 PA
-797 KSETAKAET
+797 KAIAATALS
-806 AKADPPKA
+806 
-814 GPAVSS
+814 AVSS
-820 KKVEADSTSAQ
+820 KAAAVPVA
-831 DHPPAKPVKQADG
+831 PAL
-844 ADKPAASSATAKTG
+844 AASVQDPAPDSFT
-858 AASTTAKT
+858 SQ
-866 GAASTTP
+866 
-873 KTAASPAAASGGPQ
+873 AAAVYHEHVLPEWQRG
-887 SSSTKGGTNAAA
+887 
-899 PKTAKS
+899 
-905 GHATAKTIASAVN
+905 SAV
-918 GLVASTKSVPAAP
+918 AAQ
-931 AAPVLAPAPA
+931 
-941 TVATTP
+941 
-947 TAPVIKSDLAI
+947 
-958 MNFYRARVLPDWWRA
+958 
-973 TGLAAEYPWAL
+973 YPWAL

-989 LESFLMAVLLRAS
+989 LQAFLIAVLLRAS

>member
-6 LWREFESSDAV
+6 LWREFESSESL

-23 FLIVAGGTLF
+23 FLIFAGGTLF
-33 LLASAA
+33 LIGAAA

-53 LVLSAIWLHR
+53 LLLTALWLHR

-70 TLMLVLLSCFAT
+70 TLMMVLLSCFAT
-82 VRYGIWRVHTVE
+82 LRYGIWRIHAVE
-94 KYFRFRDATWSRL
+94 QYFRFRGPNWHRL
-107 DAFFVVVVLAAEA
+107 DAFFVIVVLAAEF
-120 YAFAALMLGY
+120 YAFVALILGY

-135 PLRRTPVPLPDDPEK
+135 PLRRTPVPLPEDPSK
-150 WPEVD
+150 WPDVD

-164 LRLVKYTALA
+164 LHLVKYTALA
-174 ATNIDWPEG
+174 ASNIDWPEG

-191 DGRREEFRAFAEEA
+191 DGRREEFRAFAEQA
-205 GIGYMTRAHNEHA
+205 GIGYMTRPNNEHA
-218 KAGNINAA
+218 KAGNINHA
-226 LKRLDAP
+226 LERLESP
-233 FVAVFDADHVPTR
+233 FVAIFDADHVPTR

-252 MGWFERDL
+252 MGWFERDPT
-260 NLALLQTPQ
+260 LALLQTPQ
-269 HYYSPDPF
+269 HFYSPDPF
-277 ERNLEQFRHIPA
+277 ERNLDQFRHIPS

-326 GIATETVTEDAH
+326 GLAVETVTEDAH
-338 TSIRLQKAG
+338 TSLRLQKHG
-347 WSTAYINIPQAGG
+347 WSTAYINIPQAAG

-385 LENPLFGSGLKL
+385 IENPLFGRGLKF

-433 LPGTWQLILAYAAPH
+433 LPGTWQMILAYALPH
-448 LIMLYLT
+448 LVMLYTT

-487 FLWPRKPKF
+487 FLWPRRPRF
-496 NVTPK
+496 NVTAK
-501 GQVLY
+501 GQIFHA
-506 SSFFDRRIARPFLL
+506 SFFDRKIASPFLL
-520 MLFVNFLG
+520 MLLLNFAG
-528 LLCAIP
+528 LVCAVP
-534 RLHLFA
+534 RLHLFP
-540 ASNAPGWQGRVLSV
+540 ASSLSGWPGWLLST
-554 PHHMYDPHHLG
+554 PHRMYDGGHMG
-565 TIVVNVLW
+565 TIVLNVVW
-573 TIFNMMLL
+573 TLFNMMLL

-607 VVLPDGSVV
+607 VILPDGRAV

-630 WTGSRLKVQPGD
+630 WTGERLAVQPG
-642 AVRIVLPV
+642 APVRIVLPV

-657 PATVVRVEDES
+657 PATVIRVDDES
-668 LRVQFDALSLAED
+668 LRAQFDSLSLAEE

-695 LGWDES
+695 LGWDET
-701 RERDHPVRS
+701 RDHDHLVRS
-710 FARIVRLAFRG
+710 FARIVRLALRG

-728 GRRSREA
+728 GRRRPPDGS
-735 GLVTSIVPLV
+735 LLTSIAPLLLAAILVPAFTGRA
-745 IAAVLLPAWAR
+745 IAQDAIA
-756 TSGQDAQT
+756 QDAQKPAAAKTT
-764 TAPVVATHTDGKQTA
+764 TASAVTAPAPKAPAATPPAALQ
-779 EPPKPE
+779 PKPE
-785 AVKPGVAKPEPA
+785 KPIPSKKMEGVSQPAGDHHAAGTTVGGTPTSGPVAPPALLTPHTDRAVVADPAILPKLDIVTVVAKPIRVSGRIPA
-797 KSETAKAET
+797 AKAVGAAVT
-806 AKADPPKA
+806 ALAASAAANSVPHISVASAAPQVGSNDGGAKAQLM
-814 GPAVSS
+814 
-820 KKVEADSTSAQ
+820 E
-831 DHPPAKPVKQADG
+831 
-844 ADKPAASSATAKTG
+844 
-858 AASTTAKT
+858 
-866 GAASTTP
+866 
-873 KTAASPAAASGGPQ
+873 
-887 SSSTKGGTNAAA
+887 
-899 PKTAKS
+899 
-905 GHATAKTIASAVN
+905 
-918 GLVASTKSVPAAP
+918 
-931 AAPVLAPAPA
+931 
-941 TVATTP
+941 
-947 TAPVIKSDLAI
+947 
-958 MNFYRARVLPDWWRA
+958 FYGARVVPVWGRA
-973 TGLAAEYPWAL
+973 TLLATEYPWGL
-984 LILVV
+984 LIAVV
-989 LESFLMAVLLRAS
+989 FQAFLIAVLLRAG

>member
-6 LWREFESSDAV
+6 LWREFESSESL
-17 LPRLLR
+17 LPWLLR
-23 FLIVAGGTLF
+23 FLIVTGGTVF
-33 LLASAA
+33 LVAAAA
-39 VPLPWPQQAMLGGL
+39 VPLPWQQQAVLGGL
-53 LVLSAIWLHR
+53 LVLASLWLHR

-82 VRYGIWRVHTVE
+82 LRYGIWRVHAVE
-94 KYFRFRDATWSRL
+94 RYFRFHDATWSRL
-107 DAFFVVVVLAAEA
+107 DAFFVLVVLGAEV
-120 YAFAALMLGY
+120 YAFVALMLGY

-191 DGRREEFRAFAEEA
+191 DGRREEFREFAEQA
-205 GIGYMTRAHNEHA
+205 GIGYMTRPDNENA
-218 KAGNINAA
+218 KAGNINRA
-226 LKRLDAP
+226 LGRTSAP
-233 FVAVFDADHVPTR
+233 FVAIFDADHVPTR

-252 MGWFERDL
+252 MGWFERDV
-260 NLALLQTPQ
+260 NLAMVQTPQ

-277 ERNLEQFRHIPA
+277 ERNLEQFRRVPS

-326 GIATETVTEDAH
+326 GLATETVTEDAH
-338 TSIRLQKAG
+338 TSIRLQKRG
-347 WSTAYINIPQAGG
+347 WSTAYINIPQAAG

-385 LENPLFGSGLKL
+385 LENPLFASGLKL
-397 SQRLCY
+397 AQRLCY
-403 LNSAAHFLFALPR
+403 LNSVAHFLFALPR

-448 LIMLYLT
+448 LVMLYLA

-461 RHRHSFWNEIYETV
+461 KHRHSFWNEIYETV
-475 LAPYVLLPTIGA
+475 LAPYILLPTIGA
-487 FLWPRKPKF
+487 FLWPRRPRF
-496 NVTPK
+496 NVTAK

-506 SSFFDRRIARPFLL
+506 SSFFDRRIARPFVL
-520 MLFVNFLG
+520 MLFVNFIG

-534 RLHLFA
+534 RLHLFV
-540 ASNAPGWQGRVLSV
+540 ASTAPGWQGWLLSV
-554 PHHMYDPHHLG
+554 PHRMYDPHHMG
-565 TIVVNVLW
+565 TVVVNVVW
-573 TIFNMMLL
+573 TLFNMIMLG
-581 SVATAVAW
+581 VATAVAW
-589 ENQQRRRAV
+589 ESQQRRRAV

-607 VVLPDGSVV
+607 VVMPDGNVV

-630 WTGSRLKVQPGD
+630 WTGSRLTLQPGD

-650 LDGDASL
+650 LDSDASL

-668 LRVQFDALSLAED
+668 LRAQFDALTLAEE

-695 LGWDES
+695 LGWDER
-701 RERDHPVRS
+701 RENDHPVRS
-710 FARIVRLAFRG
+710 FARIVRLALRG
-721 LRQTILP
+721 FRQTILP
-728 GRRSREA
+728 GKPSRDS
-735 GLVTSIVPLV
+735 GLVTSIAPLL
-745 IAAVLLPAWAR
+745 IAAVLLPAWSKA
-756 TSGQDAQT
+756 TGQEAKDAAPAATT
-764 TAPVVATHTDGKQTA
+764 TAAPSKDTQ
-779 EPPKPE
+779 EKP
-785 AVKPGVAKPEPA
+785 
-797 KSETAKAET
+797 KAET
-806 AKADPPKA
+806 QVAA
-814 GPAVSS
+814 S
-820 KKVEADSTSAQ
+820 KR
-831 DHPPAKPVKQADG
+831 ADG
-844 ADKPAASSATAKTG
+844 ASAAAAQQSAGSKAPKETAAAAKETAATPKETVATQKETAATDKPAAQQPSNAQKAGAQKSSSSDDANG
-858 AASTTAKT
+858 DQESTHDSGVK
-866 GAASTTP
+866 TTP
-873 KTAASPAAASGGPQ
+873 SVPAHPVA
-887 SSSTKGGTNAAA
+887 
-899 PKTAKS
+899 
-905 GHATAKTIASAVN
+905 GHIAVAKTIAAAVTAPVTSAKVVP
-918 GLVASTKSVPAAP
+918 VAPPK
-931 AAPVLAPAPA
+931 AAPVA
-941 TVATTP
+941 V
-947 TAPVIKSDLAI
+947 APVTPESSTGASNPGSMRALVDRY
-958 MNFYRARVLPDWWRA
+958 YRERVLPAWWRA
-973 TGLAAEYPWAL
+973 TALATQYPWGL

-989 LESFLMAVLLRAS
+989 LQTFLIAVLLRAS

>member
-6 LWREFESSDAV
+6 LWREFESSDSL
-17 LPRLLR
+17 LPWLLR
-23 FLIVAGGTLF
+23 FLIVTGGTLF

-53 LVLSAIWLHR
+53 LVLSALWLHR

-82 VRYGIWRVHTVE
+82 VRYGIWRVHSVE
-94 KYFRFRDATWSRL
+94 RYFRFHDATWSRL
-107 DAFFVVVVLAAEA
+107 DAFFVLVVLGAEV
-120 YAFAALMLGY
+120 YAFFALMLGY

-135 PLRRTPVPLPDDPEK
+135 PLRRTPVPLPEDPEK

-164 LRLVKYTALA
+164 LQLVKYTALGA
-174 ATNIDWPEG
+174 MNIDWPEG

-191 DGRREEFRAFAEEA
+191 DGRREEFRTFAEQA
-205 GIGYMTRAHNEHA
+205 GIGYMTRPDNENA
-218 KAGNINAA
+218 KAGNINRA
-226 LKRLDAP
+226 LGRTSAP
-233 FVAVFDADHVPTR
+233 FVAIFDADHVPTR

-252 MGWFERDL
+252 MGWFERDV

-277 ERNLEQFRHIPA
+277 EKNLEQFRNVPS

-312 SCAVLRRRALDEIG
+312 SCAVLRRRALNEIG
-326 GIATETVTEDAH
+326 GLATETVTEDAH
-338 TSIRLQKAG
+338 TSIRLQKRG
-347 WSTAYINIPQAGG
+347 WSTAYINIPQAAG

-366 SGHIRQRVRWARGM
+366 SAHIRQRVRWARGM

-385 LENPLFGSGLKL
+385 LENPLFGRGLKL
-397 SQRLCY
+397 AQRLCY

-448 LIMLYLT
+448 LVMLYMA

-487 FLWPRKPKF
+487 FLWPRRPRF
-496 NVTPK
+496 NVTAK

-506 SSFFDRRIARPFLL
+506 KSFFDRRIARPFVL
-520 MLFVNFLG
+520 MLFVNFVG
-528 LLCAIP
+528 LLCAVP
-534 RLHLFA
+534 RLHLFP
-540 ASNAPGWQGRVLSV
+540 ASNAPKWQGWLLSV
-554 PHHMYDPHHLG
+554 PHRMYDPHHFG
-565 TIVVNVLW
+565 TVVVNVVW
-573 TIFNMMLL
+573 TLFNMILL
-581 SVATAVAW
+581 GVATAVAW

-598 RVNVEVPAG
+598 RVNVEVPGG
-607 VVLPDGSVV
+607 VVLPDGNVV

-630 WTGSRLKVQPGD
+630 WTGSRLNVQPGD

-668 LRVQFDALSLAED
+668 LRAQFDALSLAEE

-695 LGWDES
+695 LGWDDRRES
-701 RERDHPVRS
+701 DHPVRS
-710 FARIVRLAFRG
+710 FARIVRLAVRGFR
-721 LRQTILP
+721 QSILP
-728 GRRSREA
+728 GKRSRDG
-735 GLVTSIVPLV
+735 GLMTSIAPLL
-745 IAAVLLPAWAR
+745 IAAILVPAWSRAAGQEAKDAGAAAVTATAPKQEVQAPAR
-756 TSGQDAQT
+756 T
-764 TAPVVATHTDGKQTA
+764 
-779 EPPKPE
+779 ELPK
-785 AVKPGVAKPEPA
+785 AEPA
-797 KSETAKAET
+797 KAESQTPPKKVDGGTPAAQVPAASKTAK
-806 AKADPPKA
+806 
-814 GPAVSS
+814 
-820 KKVEADSTSAQ
+820 EAATT
-831 DHPPAKPVKQADG
+831 
-844 ADKPAASSATAKTG
+844 DKPAAQPSSSSQKTTN
-858 AASTTAKT
+858 AQKT
-866 GAASTTP
+866 SDSDDADDDAGSAHDSGTQTTP
-873 KTAASPAAASGGPQ
+873 SAPVH
-887 SSSTKGGTNAAA
+887 SSTPHVAV
-899 PKTAKS
+899 AKS
-905 GHATAKTIASAVN
+905 IASAVSAP
-918 GLVASTKSVPAAP
+918 VASAKFVPAAP
-931 AAPVLAPAPA
+931 PRVVPAVSAPVA
-941 TVATTP
+941 P
-947 TAPVIKSDLAI
+947 TAVQDSSAGSGGSQVAQ
-958 MNFYRARVLPDWWRA
+958 FYRARVVPAWWRA
-973 TGLAAEYPWAL
+973 SAMAAQYPWAL
-984 LILVV
+984 LILV
-989 LESFLMAVLLRAS
+989 LLQTFLIAVLLRAS

>member
-6 LWREFESSDAV
+6 LWREFESSESL

-33 LLASAA
+33 LVASAA

-53 LVLSAIWLHR
+53 LVLSALWLHR

-82 VRYGIWRVHTVE
+82 LRYGIWRVHSVE
-94 KYFRFRDATWSRL
+94 HYFRFHDATWSRL
-107 DAFFVVVVLAAEA
+107 DAFFVLVVLGAEL
-120 YAFAALMLGY
+120 YAFAALVLGY

-135 PLRRTPVPLPDDPEK
+135 PLRRTPVPLPEDPEK

-191 DGRREEFRAFAEEA
+191 DGRREEFRAFAEQA
-205 GIGYMTRAHNEHA
+205 GIGYMTRRDNEHA

-226 LKRLDAP
+226 LGRLSAP
-233 FVAVFDADHVPTR
+233 FVAIFDADHVPTR

-252 MGWFERDL
+252 MGWFERDV

-277 ERNLEQFRHIPA
+277 ERNLEQFRNIPS

-326 GIATETVTEDAH
+326 GLATETVTEDAH
-338 TSIRLQKAG
+338 TSIRLQKKG
-347 WSTAYINIPQAGG
+347 WSTAYINIPQAAG

-385 LENPLFGSGLKL
+385 LENPLFARGLKL
-397 SQRLCY
+397 AQRLCY

-433 LPGTWQLILAYAAPH
+433 LPGTWQLILAFAAPH
-448 LIMLYLT
+448 LVMLYLT

-487 FLWPRKPKF
+487 FLWPRRPKF
-496 NVTPK
+496 NVTAK
-501 GQVLY
+501 GQVLH
-506 SSFFDRRIARPFLL
+506 SSFFDRRIARPFVL
-520 MLFVNFLG
+520 MLLVNFIG

-540 ASNAPGWQGRVLSV
+540 GSNLPGWQGWLLSV
-554 PHHMYDPHHLG
+554 PHRMYDPHHVG
-565 TIVVNVLW
+565 TIVMNVAW
-573 TIFNMMLL
+573 TLFNTILL
-581 SVATAVAW
+581 GVATAVAW
-589 ENQQRRRAV
+589 ESQQRRRAV
-598 RVNVEVPAG
+598 RVNVEVPGG
-607 VVLPDGSVV
+607 VVLPDGNVV
-616 QGLTGDLSS
+616 QGLTGDLSA

-630 WTGSRLKVQPGD
+630 WTGSRLNVQPGD

-668 LRVQFDALSLAED
+668 LRAQFDALSLADE

-701 RERDHPVRS
+701 RQGDHPVRS
-710 FARIVRLAFRG
+710 FARIVRLAARG

-728 GRRSREA
+728 GKRSRDGA
-735 GLVTSIVPLV
+735 LMTSIAPLL
-745 IAAVLLPAWAR
+745 IAALLLPAWSR
-756 TSGQDAQT
+756 ISGQEAKDAALAT
-764 TAPVVATHTDGKQTA
+764 VTAAAPTQDSQGSSKGDPPKTERVTERAKA
-779 EPPKPE
+779 EPPKTDATKAEPPVP
-785 AVKPGVAKPEPA
+785 AKKVDGVAGAAQAPA
-797 KSETAKAET
+797 ASKAT
-806 AKADPPKA
+806 KDA
-814 GPAVSS
+814 
-820 KKVEADSTSAQ
+820 SAT
-831 DHPPAKPVKQADG
+831 
-844 ADKPAASSATAKTG
+844 DKPAAQSSSNTQKTGDSDEADDDAVPAHDAGAATTPSGPVHAQTTHVAVAKAIATAVIAPVASAKFVPVAPARVAPAI
-858 AASTTAKT
+858 AAPVA
-866 GAASTTP
+866 
-873 KTAASPAAASGGPQ
+873 PAAAQEPNVGSGGSQ
-887 SSSTKGGTNAAA
+887 
-899 PKTAKS
+899 
-905 GHATAKTIASAVN
+905 
-918 GLVASTKSVPAAP
+918 
-931 AAPVLAPAPA
+931 LAP
-941 TVATTP
+941 
-947 TAPVIKSDLAI
+947 
-958 MNFYRARVLPDWWRA
+958 FYRGRVLPAWWRA
-973 TGLAAEYPWAL
+973 SLIAAQYPWAL

-989 LESFLMAVLLRAS
+989 LQTFLIAVLLRAS

-1011 LGHI
+1011 LAHI

>member
-6 LWREFESSDAV
+6 LWREFESSESL
-17 LPRLLR
+17 LPRFLR

-33 LLASAA
+33 LIAAAA

-53 LVLSAIWLHR
+53 LVLSALWLHR

-82 VRYGIWRVHTVE
+82 LRYGIWRVHSVE
-94 KYFRFRDATWSRL
+94 RYFRFRDATWSRL
-107 DAFFVVVVLAAEA
+107 DGFFVLVVLGAEV
-120 YAFAALMLGY
+120 YAFVALTLGY

-135 PLRRTPVPLPDDPEK
+135 PLRRTPVPLPEDPAK

-174 ATNIDWPEG
+174 ATNIDWPDG

-191 DGRREEFRAFAEEA
+191 DGRREEFRAFAEQA
-205 GIGYMTRAHNEHA
+205 GIGYMTRPDNEHA
-218 KAGNINAA
+218 KAGNINRA
-226 LKRLDAP
+226 LGRLSAP
-233 FVAVFDADHVPTR
+233 FVAIFDADHVPTR

-252 MGWFERDL
+252 MGWFDRDV

-277 ERNLEQFRHIPA
+277 EKNLEQFRNVPS

-338 TSIRLQKAG
+338 TSIRLQKKG
-347 WSTAYINIPQAGG
+347 WSTAYINIPQAAG

-385 LENPLFGSGLKL
+385 LENPLFGRGLKL
-397 SQRLCY
+397 AQRLCY

-433 LPGTWQLILAYAAPH
+433 LPGTWQAILAFAAPH
-448 LIMLYLT
+448 LVMLYLT

-487 FLWPRKPKF
+487 FLWPRRPRF
-496 NVTPK
+496 NVTAK

-506 SSFFDRRIARPFLL
+506 SSFFDRRIARPFVL
-520 MLFVNFLG
+520 MLFVNFIG

-534 RLHLFA
+534 RLHQFA
-540 ASNAPGWQGRVLSV
+540 VSNAPGWQGWLLSV
-554 PHHMYDPHHLG
+554 PHRMYDPRHLG
-565 TIVVNVLW
+565 TIVVNVAW
-573 TIFNMMLL
+573 TLFNTILL
-581 SVATAVAW
+581 GVATAVAW

-598 RVNVEVPAG
+598 RVNVQVPGG
-607 VVLPDGSVV
+607 VVLPDGNVV

-630 WTGSRLKVQPGD
+630 WTGSRLNVQPGD

-668 LRVQFDALSLAED
+668 LRAQFDALSLAEE

-695 LGWDES
+695 LGWDEK
-701 RERDHPVRS
+701 READHPVRS
-710 FARIVRLAFRG
+710 FARIVRLAGRG
-721 LRQTILP
+721 LRQTLLP
-728 GRRSREA
+728 AKRSRDG
-735 GLVTSIVPLV
+735 GLMTSIAPLLV
-745 IAAVLLPAWAR
+745 AAVLLPAWSRA
-756 TSGQDAQT
+756 TGQEAKDAAPPAVTVTAPEQDAQ
-764 TAPVVATHTDGKQTA
+764 PSKV
-779 EPPKPE
+779 EPQ
-785 AVKPGVAKPEPA
+785 
-797 KSETAKAET
+797 KAQPQ
-806 AKADPPKA
+806 KADPQNA
-814 GPAVSS
+814 S
-820 KKVEADSTSAQ
+820 KKVDGVAGGTPAPAAPKATKDTSAT
-831 DHPPAKPVKQADG
+831 
-844 ADKPAASSATAKTG
+844 DKPAAPPSSSAKKTSDSDETDDDAVKAADSG
-858 AASTTAKT
+858 AGTTAN
-866 GAASTTP
+866 
-873 KTAASPAAASGGPQ
+873 GPVH
-887 SSSTKGGTNAAA
+887 SSTAHVAV
-899 PKTAKS
+899 AKS
-905 GHATAKTIASAVN
+905 IASAVN
-918 GLVASTKSVPAAP
+918 APVASAKFIPVAPVRVAAATPVPAAP
-931 AAPVLAPAPA
+931 AIAQDSNAGSGGSQAA
-941 TVATTP
+941 R
-947 TAPVIKSDLAI
+947 
-958 MNFYRARVLPDWWRA
+958 FYCARVVPAWWRA
-973 TGLAAEYPWAL
+973 SGIAAQYPWAL

-989 LESFLMAVLLRAS
+989 MQTFLIAVLLRAS

>member
-1 MTRSP
+1 
-6 LWREFESSDAV
+6 
-17 LPRLLR
+17 
-23 FLIVAGGTLF
+23 
-33 LLASAA
+33 
-39 VPLPWPQQAMLGGL
+39 
-53 LVLSAIWLHR
+53 
-63 GSGSYLT
+63 
-70 TLMLVLLSCFAT
+70 
-82 VRYGIWRVHTVE
+82 
-94 KYFRFRDATWSRL
+94 
-107 DAFFVVVVLAAEA
+107 
-120 YAFAALMLGY
+120 
-130 FQTLW
+130 
-135 PLRRTPVPLPDDPEK
+135 
-150 WPEVD
+150 
-155 LLITTYNEP
+155 
-164 LRLVKYTALA
+164 VKYTALA

-191 DGRREEFRAFAEEA
+191 DGRREEFRAFAEQA
-205 GIGYMTRAHNEHA
+205 GIGYMTRSDNENA

-233 FVAVFDADHVPTR
+233 FVAIFDADHVPTR

-252 MGWFERDL
+252 MGWFERDS

-269 HYYSPDPF
+269 HFYSPDPF
-277 ERNLEQFRHIPA
+277 ERNLEQFRHIPS

-326 GIATETVTEDAH
+326 GLATETVTEDAH
-338 TSIRLQKAG
+338 TSIRLQKRG
-347 WSTAYINIPQAGG
+347 WSTAYINIPQAAG

-385 LENPLFGSGLKL
+385 LENPLFGRGLKL

-433 LPGTWQLILAYAAPH
+433 LPGAWQVILAYAAPH
-448 LIMLYLT
+448 LVMLYLT

-461 RHRHSFWNEIYETV
+461 RHRYSFWNEIYETV
-475 LAPYVLLPTIGA
+475 LAPYVLLPTVGA
-487 FLWPRKPKF
+487 FLWPRRPRF

-520 MLFVNFLG
+520 MLFVNFVG

-534 RLHLFA
+534 RLHLFP
-540 ASNAPGWQGRVLSV
+540 ASSAPRWQGWLLSV
-554 PHHMYDPHHLG
+554 PHRMYDPGHMG
-565 TIVVNVLW
+565 TVVVNVVWSL
-573 TIFNMMLL
+573 FNVMLL

-598 RVNVEVPAG
+598 RVNVEVPSG
-607 VVLPDGSVV
+607 VILPDGSVV

-630 WTGSRLKVQPGD
+630 WTGSRLNLRPGD

-657 PATVVRVEDES
+657 PATAVRIEDES
-668 LRVQFDALSLAED
+668 LRAHFDALSLAED

-710 FARIVRLAFRG
+710 FARIVRLALRG
-721 LRQTILP
+721 LRHTIMP
-728 GRRSREA
+728 SSRRPTDGR
-735 GLVTSIVPLV
+735 LVTSVVPLI
-745 IAAVLLPAWAR
+745 IAAVLLPGWIRAVAQETGATASSAPVGQVSEQPALPKADKQTPAKKAEGVPAAQQHVAAADAGETNGPTAT
-756 TSGQDAQT
+756 TSSLKPDQSTIPGSAGSSDPKPGGSSPAASALKQT
-764 TAPVVATHTDGKQTA
+764 THPDAGPKPVVVAATSDAGTAAATKAGSSAANAASNSAPGTHATVAVPGHT
-779 EPPKPE
+779 
-785 AVKPGVAKPEPA
+785 
-797 KSETAKAET
+797 ETAAT
-806 AKADPPKA
+806 PAPHAAAPNPAVSDVSLPAASPMPARPADPP
-814 GPAVSS
+814 V
-820 KKVEADSTSAQ
+820 
-831 DHPPAKPVKQADG
+831 
-844 ADKPAASSATAKTG
+844 PAAVSATAVTP
-858 AASTTAKT
+858 STISSQLLELYNAHVVPRWQR
-866 GAASTTP
+866 STLL
-873 KTAASPAAASGGPQ
+873 
-887 SSSTKGGTNAAA
+887 
-899 PKTAKS
+899 
-905 GHATAKTIASAVN
+905 ATQ
-918 GLVASTKSVPAAP
+918 
-931 AAPVLAPAPA
+931 
-941 TVATTP
+941 
-947 TAPVIKSDLAI
+947 
-958 MNFYRARVLPDWWRA
+958 
-973 TGLAAEYPWAL
+973 YPWAL
-984 LILVV
+984 VILVV
-989 LESFLMAVLLRAS
+989 LQTFLIAVLLRAS

>member
-1 MTRSP
+1 MKRST
-6 LWREFESSDAV
+6 LWREFESSESL

-23 FLIVAGGTLF
+23 FLIAAGGTLF
-33 LLASAA
+33 LLASAS
-39 VPLPWPQQAMLGGL
+39 VPLAWPQQAMLGGL
-53 LVLSAIWLHR
+53 LVLAALWLHR

-82 VRYGIWRVHTVE
+82 VRYGIWRVHSVE
-94 KYFRFRDATWSRL
+94 RYFRFHDATWSRL
-107 DAFFVVVVLAAEA
+107 DAFFVLIVLAAEL
-120 YAFAALMLGY
+120 YAFVALLLGF

-135 PLRRTPVPLPDDPEK
+135 PLRRTPVPLPENPEK

-205 GIGYMTRAHNEHA
+205 GIGYMTRPDNENA
-218 KAGNINAA
+218 KAGNINRA
-226 LKRLDAP
+226 LGRLNAP
-233 FVAVFDADHVPTR
+233 FVAIFDADHVPTR

-252 MGWFERDL
+252 MGWFERDV

-277 ERNLEQFRHIPA
+277 ERNLDQFRSVPS

-326 GIATETVTEDAH
+326 GLATETVTEDAH
-338 TSIRLQKAG
+338 TSIRLQKRG
-347 WSTAYINIPQAGG
+347 WSTAYINIPQAAG

-385 LENPLFGSGLKL
+385 LENPLFARGLKL
-397 SQRLCY
+397 AQRMCY

-433 LPGTWQLILAYAAPH
+433 LPGTWQAILAFAAPH
-448 LIMLYLT
+448 LVMLYLT

-487 FLWPRKPKF
+487 FLWPRRPKF
-496 NVTPK
+496 NVTAK

-506 SSFFDRRIARPFLL
+506 SSFFDRRIARPFVL
-520 MLFVNFLG
+520 MLLVNFIG

-540 ASNAPGWQGRVLSV
+540 ASLAPGWKGWLLSV
-554 PHHMYDPHHLG
+554 PHRMYDPHHLG
-565 TIVVNVLW
+565 TIAVNVAW
-573 TIFNMMLL
+573 TLFNMILL
-581 SVATAVAW
+581 GVATAVAW

-598 RVNVEVPAG
+598 RVNVEVPGG
-607 VVLPDGSVV
+607 VILPDGNVV

-630 WTGSRLKVQPGD
+630 WTGSRLNAQPGD
-642 AVRIVLPV
+642 AVRIILPV
-650 LDGDASL
+650 LDSDASL

-668 LRVQFDALSLAED
+668 LRAQFDALSLAEE

-686 VLYSRADTW
+686 VLYSRADSW

-701 RERDHPVRS
+701 RKVDHPVRS
-710 FARIVRLAFRG
+710 FARIVRLAGRG
-721 LRQTILP
+721 FRQTILP
-728 GRRSREA
+728 GKRSRNA
-735 GLVTSIVPLV
+735 GLMTSIAPLL
-745 IAAVLLPAWAR
+745 IAAILLPAWSRAGGQEAKDAAPAAV
-756 TSGQDAQT
+756 TATTPKQDAQEPSKPET
-764 TAPVVATHTDGKQTA
+764 PKA
-779 EPPKPE
+779 EPPTSTKK
-785 AVKPGVAKPEPA
+785 VDGVAGA
-797 KSETAKAET
+797 
-806 AKADPPKA
+806 
-814 GPAVSS
+814 
-820 KKVEADSTSAQ
+820 AQ
-831 DHPPAKPVKQADG
+831 APPAKTTKETSATE
-844 ADKPAASSATAKTG
+844 KPAAQLTSNTQKSTSDAQKSTSNTQKASDSDDSKDDAAPAHDAGTATS
-858 AASTTAKT
+858 ASTPPHAPTAHV
-866 GAASTTP
+866 AV
-873 KTAASPAAASGGPQ
+873 
-887 SSSTKGGTNAAA
+887 
-899 PKTAKS
+899 
-905 GHATAKTIASAVN
+905 AKTIASAVSAP
-918 GLVASTKSVPAAP
+918 VASAKFVPAAP
-931 AAPVLAPAPA
+931 SRVAPTTEVPAARVASQGANEANGGSQLAR
-941 TVATTP
+941 
-947 TAPVIKSDLAI
+947 
-958 MNFYRARVLPDWWRA
+958 FYRGRVLPAWWRSS
-973 TGLAAEYPWAL
+973 GMAAQYPWAL
-984 LILVV
+984 VILVV
-989 LESFLMAVLLRAS
+989 LQTFLISVLLRAS

>member
-6 LWREFESSDAV
+6 LWREFESSESL
-17 LPRLLR
+17 LPRFLR
-23 FLIVAGGTLF
+23 FLIVAVGTLF
-33 LLASAA
+33 LATSAA
-39 VPLPWPQQAMLGGL
+39 VPLPWPQQALLGGL
-53 LVLSAIWLHR
+53 LVLTALWLHR

-82 VRYGIWRVHTVE
+82 LRYGIWRVHSVE
-94 KYFRFRDATWSRL
+94 RYFRFRDATWSRL
-107 DAFFVVVVLAAEA
+107 DAFFVIVVLGAEL
-120 YAFAALMLGY
+120 YAFVALLLGY

-135 PLRRTPVPLPDDPEK
+135 PLRRTPVPLPEDPEK

-174 ATNIDWPEG
+174 ATNIDWPDG

-191 DGRREEFRAFAEEA
+191 DGRREEFREFAEQA
-205 GIGYMTRAHNEHA
+205 GIGYMTRPDNEHA
-218 KAGNINAA
+218 KAGNINRA
-226 LKRLDAP
+226 LGRLNAP
-233 FVAVFDADHVPTR
+233 FVAIFDADHVPTR

-252 MGWFERDL
+252 MGWFERDV

-277 ERNLEQFRHIPA
+277 EKNLEQFRNIPS

-326 GIATETVTEDAH
+326 GLATETVTEDAH
-338 TSIRLQKAG
+338 TSIRLQKKG
-347 WSTAYINIPQAGG
+347 WSTAYINIPQAAG

-385 LENPLFGSGLKL
+385 LENPLFGRGLKL
-397 SQRLCY
+397 AQRLCY

-424 IYLIYGGTN
+424 IYLIYGGSN
-433 LPGTWQLILAYAAPH
+433 LPGTWQMILAYAAPH
-448 LIMLYLT
+448 LVMLYLT

-475 LAPYVLLPTIGA
+475 LAPYVLLPTIAA
-487 FLWPRKPKF
+487 FLWPRRPKF
-496 NVTPK
+496 NVTAK

-506 SSFFDRRIARPFLL
+506 SSFFDRRIARPFVL
-520 MLFVNFLG
+520 MMFVNFIG

-540 ASNAPGWQGRVLSV
+540 ASNAPGWQGWLLSA
-554 PHHMYDPHHLG
+554 PHRMYDPHHLG
-565 TIVVNVLW
+565 TIVMNVVW
-573 TIFNMMLL
+573 TLFNMMLL

-589 ENQQRRRAV
+589 ENQQRRHAV
-598 RVNVEVPAG
+598 RVKIEVPAG
-607 VVLPDGSVV
+607 VVLPDGNVV
-616 QGLTGDLSS
+616 QGLTGDLSC

-630 WTGSRLKVQPGD
+630 WTGSRLNVKPGD

-668 LRVQFDALSLAED
+668 LRAQFDALSLADE

-695 LGWDES
+695 LGWDEK
-701 RERDHPVRS
+701 REGDHPVRS
-710 FARIVRLAFRG
+710 FARIVRLAGRG

-728 GRRSREA
+728 GKRSRDGA
-735 GLVTSIVPLV
+735 LMTSIAPLLV
-745 IAAVLLPAWAR
+745 AAILLPGWSKATGQEAADAAPAAVAASAP
-756 TSGQDAQT
+756 TQDAQEPSKT
-764 TAPVVATHTDGKQTA
+764 GAPKA
-779 EPPKPE
+779 EPSKAQP
-785 AVKPGVAKPEPA
+785 
-797 KSETAKAET
+797 TKAET
-806 AKADPPKA
+806 QAPVKKVDGGTGTAQQPAAPKA
-814 GPAVSS
+814 TKETSS
-820 KKVEADSTSAQ
+820 PE
-831 DHPPAKPVKQADG
+831 
-844 ADKPAASSATAKTG
+844 KPAA
-858 AASTTAKT
+858 AA
-866 GAASTTP
+866 
-873 KTAASPAAASGGPQ
+873 
-887 SSSTKGGTNAAA
+887 SSSTKKNSDSDDDAASSHDSGAATA
-899 PKTAKS
+899 PSTPVRPSTAHVTVAKS
-905 GHATAKTIASAVN
+905 IASAV
-918 GLVASTKSVPAAP
+918 
-931 AAPVLAPAPA
+931 
-941 TVATTP
+941 
-947 TAPVIKSDLAI
+947 TAPVASAKFVPVAPARVVPVAAVPVEPATAQVSNTGSGGAQFVQI
-958 MNFYRARVLPDWWRA
+958 YRSRVLPAWWRA
-973 TGLAAEYPWAL
+973 SVIAAQYPWAL

-989 LESFLMAVLLRAS
+989 LQTFLIAVLLRAS

>member
-6 LWREFESSDAV
+6 LWREFESSDAL
-17 LPRLLR
+17 LPKLLR
-23 FLIVAGGTLF
+23 FLIVVGGTLF
-33 LLASAA
+33 LVAAAA

-53 LVLSAIWLHR
+53 LVLSALWLHR

-82 VRYGIWRVHTVE
+82 VRYGIWRVWAVE
-94 KYFRFRDATWSRL
+94 RYFRFRGPGWSRL

-120 YAFAALMLGY
+120 YAFVALMLGY

-135 PLRRTPVPLPDDPEK
+135 PLRRTPVPLPEDPEQ

-191 DGRREEFRAFAEEA
+191 DGRREEFRAFAEQA
-205 GIGYMTRAHNEHA
+205 GIGYMTRPDNINA

-233 FVAVFDADHVPTR
+233 FVAIFDADHVPTR

-252 MGWFERDL
+252 MGWFERDV

-269 HYYSPDPF
+269 HFYSPDPF

-326 GIATETVTEDAH
+326 GLATETVTEDAH

-347 WSTAYINIPQAGG
+347 WSTAYINIPQAAG

-385 LENPLFGSGLKL
+385 LENPLFGRGLKL
-397 SQRLCY
+397 AQRLCY

-433 LPGTWQLILAYAAPH
+433 LPGTWQVILAYAAPH

-487 FLWPRKPKF
+487 FLWPRRPRF

-501 GQVLY
+501 GSVLY
-506 SSFFDRRIARPFLL
+506 SSFFDRRIASPFLL
-520 MLFVNFLG
+520 MLFVNFIG

-540 ASNAPGWQGRVLSV
+540 GSSLPGWKGWLLST
-554 PHHMYDPHHLG
+554 PHRMYDPTHPG
-565 TIVVNVLW
+565 TIVVNVVW
-573 TIFNMMLL
+573 TLFNMMLL

-598 RVNVEVPAG
+598 RVKLEIPAG
-607 VVLPDGSVV
+607 VVLPDGKVV
-616 QGLTGDLSS
+616 QGLTGDLSC

-630 WTGSRLKVQPGD
+630 WTGARLEVQPGD

-686 VLYSRADTW
+686 VLYSRADSW

-721 LRQTILP
+721 LRHSILP
-728 GRRSREA
+728 GGRSRD
-735 GLVTSIVPLV
+735 GSLVTSIAPLL
-745 IAAVLLPAWAR
+745 IAVVLLPAWAR
-756 TSGQDAQT
+756 ATGQEAQT
-764 TAPVVATHTDGKQTA
+764 VAATVAAPLEPRQAA
-779 EPPKPE
+779 EPPTPE
-785 AVKPGVAKPEPA
+785 QPSPSKKTEAASAQPQDHPAVKPV
-797 KSETAKAET
+797 T
-806 AKADPPKA
+806 KADASDK
-814 GPAVSS
+814 PAPLP
-820 KKVEADSTSAQ
+820 SAQ
-831 DHPPAKPVKQADG
+831 KTAPAAPENKVSKAAAQDDDDQPAPAKPTK
-844 ADKPAASSATAKTG
+844 SAH
-858 AASTTAKT
+858 
-866 GAASTTP
+866 P
-873 KTAASPAAASGGPQ
+873 V
-887 SSSTKGGTNAAA
+887 
-899 PKTAKS
+899 
-905 GHATAKTIASAVN
+905 AKTIASAVTAP
-918 GLVASTKSVPAAP
+918 LASANAFPAPPVPPPAP
-931 AAPVLAPAPA
+931 AAPTTTAYDNPPPNAAGSPYITYYRERFLPA
-941 TVATTP
+941 
-947 TAPVIKSDLAI
+947 
-958 MNFYRARVLPDWWRA
+958 WWRLC
-973 TGLAAEYPWAL
+973 GLAAQYPWGL

-989 LESFLMAVLLRAS
+989 LQTFLLAVLLRAS

>member
-6 LWREFESSDAV
+6 LWREFESSESL
-17 LPRLLR
+17 LPWLLR
-23 FLIVAGGTLF
+23 FLIITVGTLF
-33 LLASAA
+33 LAVAAA
-39 VPLPWPQQAMLGGL
+39 VPLPWQQQAVLGGL
-53 LVLSAIWLHR
+53 LVLSSLWLHR

-82 VRYGIWRVHTVE
+82 VRYGIWRVHAVE
-94 KYFRFRDATWSRL
+94 RYFRFHDATWNRL
-107 DAFFVVVVLAAEA
+107 DAFFVLVVLGAEV
-120 YAFAALMLGY
+120 YAFGSLMLGY

-135 PLRRTPVPLPDDPEK
+135 PLRRTPVPLPEDPEK

-174 ATNIDWPEG
+174 AMNIDWPEG

-191 DGRREEFRAFAEEA
+191 DGRREEFREFAEQA
-205 GIGYMTRAHNEHA
+205 GIGYMTRPDNENA
-218 KAGNINAA
+218 KAGNINRA
-226 LKRLDAP
+226 LGRTSAP
-233 FVAVFDADHVPTR
+233 FVAIFDADHVPTR

-252 MGWFERDL
+252 MGWFERDV
-260 NLALLQTPQ
+260 NLALVQTPQ

-277 ERNLEQFRHIPA
+277 ERNLEQFRRVPS

-326 GIATETVTEDAH
+326 GIATQTVTEDAH

-347 WSTAYINIPQAGG
+347 WSTAYINIPQAAG

-366 SGHIRQRVRWARGM
+366 SGHIRQRIRWARGM

-385 LENPLFGSGLKL
+385 LENPLFGRGLKL

-403 LNSAAHFLFALPR
+403 VNSAAHFLFALPR

-433 LPGTWQLILAYAAPH
+433 LPGTWQMILAYAAPH
-448 LIMLYLT
+448 LVMLYLA

-461 RHRHSFWNEIYETV
+461 KHRHSFWNEIYETV
-475 LAPYVLLPTIGA
+475 LAPYILLPTIGA
-487 FLWPRKPKF
+487 FLWPRRPRF
-496 NVTPK
+496 NVTAK

-506 SSFFDRRIARPFLL
+506 SSFFDRRIARPFVL
-520 MLFVNFLG
+520 MLFVNLVG

-534 RLHLFA
+534 RLHPFA
-540 ASNAPGWQGRVLSV
+540 ASNAPGWQGWLLNV
-554 PHHMYDPHHLG
+554 PHRMYDPHHMG
-565 TIVVNVLW
+565 TVVVNVVW
-573 TIFNMMLL
+573 TLFNMILL
-581 SVATAVAW
+581 GVATAVAW
-589 ENQQRRRAV
+589 ESQQRRRAV

-607 VVLPDGSVV
+607 VVLPDGNVV

-630 WTGSRLKVQPGD
+630 WTGSRLTLQPGD

-650 LDGDASL
+650 LDSDASL

-668 LRVQFDALSLAED
+668 LRAQFDALTLAEE

-695 LGWDES
+695 LGWDER
-701 RERDHPVRS
+701 RESDHPVRS
-710 FARIVRLAFRG
+710 FARIVRLAVRG
-721 LRQTILP
+721 FRQTILP
-728 GRRSREA
+728 GKRPRSG
-735 GLVTSIVPLV
+735 GLMTSIAPLL
-745 IAAVLLPAWAR
+745 IAAVLLPAWSKANGQETKDPAPSTVAAEKSTQEKPKAQPPKTE
-756 TSGQDAQT
+756 TS
-764 TAPVVATHTDGKQTA
+764 KA
-779 EPPKPE
+779 EPQS
-785 AVKPGVAKPEPA
+785 A
-797 KSETAKAET
+797 
-806 AKADPPKA
+806 
-814 GPAVSS
+814 S
-820 KKVEADSTSAQ
+820 KKVDGGTAAATQESPAPKPPKEAAAASKENAATN
-831 DHPPAKPVKQADG
+831 
-844 ADKPAASSATAKTG
+844 KPAAPAQSTEQKTGEQKSAEQKNVAQKSSSPDGVDSEKKPSQADATAP
-858 AASTTAKT
+858 ASTRPVHPLTAHVAVVKSI
-866 GAASTTP
+866 AAAVNAP
-873 KTAASPAAASGGPQ
+873 VASAEVVPAAPPRI
-887 SSSTKGGTNAAA
+887 A
-899 PKTAKS
+899 PKTA
-905 GHATAKTIASAVN
+905 
-918 GLVASTKSVPAAP
+918 PAAP
-931 AAPVLAPAPA
+931 AVPAAIQGSNDRGAAAQVLK
-941 TVATTP
+941 
-947 TAPVIKSDLAI
+947 I
-958 MNFYRARVLPDWWRA
+958 YRERVLPAWWRA
-973 TGLAAEYPWAL
+973 TVLAVQYPWAL

-989 LESFLMAVLLRAS
+989 LQTFLIAVLLRAS

>member
-6 LWREFESSDAV
+6 LWREFESSESL

-23 FLIVAGGTLF
+23 FSIVAGGTLF
-33 LLASAA
+33 LIASAA
-39 VPLPWPQQAMLGGL
+39 VPLPWPQQALLGGL
-53 LVLSAIWLHR
+53 LVLSAVWLHR

-82 VRYGIWRVHTVE
+82 VRYGIWRVHSVE
-94 KYFRFRDATWSRL
+94 HYFRFHDATWSRL
-107 DAFFVVVVLAAEA
+107 DAFFVIVVLGAEL
-120 YAFAALMLGY
+120 YAFVALLLGY

-135 PLRRTPVPLPDDPEK
+135 PLRRTPVPLPEDPEK

-174 ATNIDWPEG
+174 ATNIDWPDG

-191 DGRREEFRAFAEEA
+191 DGRREEFRAFAEQA
-205 GIGYMTRAHNEHA
+205 GIGYMTRPDNENA
-218 KAGNINAA
+218 KAGNINRA
-226 LKRLDAP
+226 LGRVSAP
-233 FVAVFDADHVPTR
+233 FVAIFDADHVPTR

-252 MGWFERDL
+252 MGWFERDV
-260 NLALLQTPQ
+260 NLGLLQTPQ

-277 ERNLEQFRHIPA
+277 EKNLEQFRSIPS

-326 GIATETVTEDAH
+326 GLATETVTEDAH
-338 TSIRLQKAG
+338 TSIRLQKKG
-347 WSTAYINIPQAGG
+347 WSTAYINIPQAAG

-385 LENPLFGSGLKL
+385 LENPLFGRGLKL
-397 SQRLCY
+397 AQRLCY

-433 LPGTWQLILAYAAPH
+433 LPGTWQVILAFATPH
-448 LIMLYLT
+448 LVMLYLT

-487 FLWPRKPKF
+487 FLWPRRPKF
-496 NVTPK
+496 NVTAK

-506 SSFFDRRIARPFLL
+506 SSFFDRRIARPFVL
-520 MLFVNFLG
+520 MLFVNFVG

-540 ASNAPGWQGRVLSV
+540 ASNAPGWQGWLLSL
-554 PHHMYDPHHLG
+554 PHRMYDPHHLG
-565 TIVVNVLW
+565 TIVMNVAW
-573 TIFNMMLL
+573 TLFNMILL
-581 SVATAVAW
+581 GVATAVAW

-598 RVNVEVPAG
+598 RVNVEVPGG

-630 WTGSRLKVQPGD
+630 WTGSRLNVQPGD

-668 LRVQFDALSLAED
+668 LRAQFDALSLAEE

-695 LGWDES
+695 LGWDEK
-701 RERDHPVRS
+701 REGDHPVRS
-710 FARIVRLAFRG
+710 FARIVRLAVRG

-728 GRRSREA
+728 GKRSRDG
-735 GLVTSIVPLV
+735 GLMTSIAPLL
-745 IAAVLLPAWAR
+745 IAAVLLPVWSRATAQEAANAAPAAVAATAPEHDAQESPKTEPPKVDSQAPSKKVDGGTGAAQQPAASKATKDATATDKSAAAASSAAKKTSDPDDADDDA
-756 TSGQDAQT
+756 TSGQDSGAAKT
-764 TAPVVATHTDGKQTA
+764 ASAPVHSSTVHVAI
-779 EPPKPE
+779 
-785 AVKPGVAKPEPA
+785 
-797 KSETAKAET
+797 AKA
-806 AKADPPKA
+806 
-814 GPAVSS
+814 
-820 KKVEADSTSAQ
+820 
-831 DHPPAKPVKQADG
+831 
-844 ADKPAASSATAKTG
+844 
-858 AASTTAKT
+858 
-866 GAASTTP
+866 
-873 KTAASPAAASGGPQ
+873 
-887 SSSTKGGTNAAA
+887 
-899 PKTAKS
+899 
-905 GHATAKTIASAVN
+905 IASAVSAP
-918 GLVASTKSVPAAP
+918 VASAKFVPVLPARLAPVAAAPVAP
-931 AAPVLAPAPA
+931 AAVQEANAGSGGSQF
-941 TVATTP
+941 VQ
-947 TAPVIKSDLAI
+947 
-958 MNFYRARVLPDWWRA
+958 FYRGRVVPGWWRA
-973 TGLAAEYPWAL
+973 SGIAAQYPWGL
-984 LILVV
+984 LILV
-989 LESFLMAVLLRAS
+989 LLQTFLIAVLLRAS